1 MLDAFLKIEGD
12 TPIAGESTDSLHS
25 NEIEV
30 LTFGHSMGTV
40 PRDDGDRVVPGLE
53 LLPFV
58 VIKPLDS
65 STPYLCKAAC
75 ARTPYSTI
83 TLSLCQRPAAAT
95 TDAKVNVLT
104 IKLERAMISRVT
116 MLGSIMGWPMIPQS
130 PDLRFT
136 MPMWMSPAVA
146 GNGPIE
152 QVEILAGKYTW
163 TYNGNTGSGNI
174 QTFFD
179 TAQFNA
185 NALA

>member
-12 TPIAGESTDSLHS
+12 TPIAGESTDSLHAS
-25 NEIEV
+25 EIEV

-40 PRDDGDRVVPGLE
+40 ARDDGNRVVPGLE

-75 ARTPYSTI
+75 ARTAYSTI

-104 IKLERAMISRVT
+104 IKLERAIISRVT
-116 MLGSIMGWPMIPQS
+116 MLGSTMGWPLLSQS
-130 PDLRFT
+130 SNFT
-136 MPMWMSPAVA
+136 MPLWMTTAAA
-146 GNGPIE
+146 GNGPLE

-163 TYNGNTGSGNI
+163 TYNGNSGTGNI

-185 NALA
+185 LA